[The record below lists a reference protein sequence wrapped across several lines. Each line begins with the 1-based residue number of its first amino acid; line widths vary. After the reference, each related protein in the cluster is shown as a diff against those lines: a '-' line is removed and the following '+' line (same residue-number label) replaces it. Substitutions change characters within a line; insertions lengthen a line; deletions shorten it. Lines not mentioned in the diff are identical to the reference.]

1 MIRCAERGV
10 YIRPSE
16 RLQVN
21 DSRHGMQ
28 QARQLL
34 DGMVVYIPGETSG
47 EIEGLVLLLCIIL
60 YMPIIIESRDYLRWR
75 SSLHSGI

>member
-1 MIRCAERGV
+1 MIRCAECGV

-28 QARQLL
+28 QASQLL
-34 DGMVVYIPGETSG
+34 DGMVIYIPGETSG
-47 EIEGLVLLLCIIL
+47 EIEGLVHLLCTIL
-60 YMPIIIESRDYLRWR
+60 YMPIIIERQDYLRWW

>member
-16 RLQVN
+16 RLQLN
-21 DSRHGMQ
+21 DTRHGMQ
-28 QARQLL
+28 KARQLL

-47 EIEGLVLLLCIIL
+47 EIEGLVPLLCTIVC
-60 YMPIIIESRDYLRWR
+60 MPIIIESRLLTVVELATFW
-75 SSLHSGI
+75 